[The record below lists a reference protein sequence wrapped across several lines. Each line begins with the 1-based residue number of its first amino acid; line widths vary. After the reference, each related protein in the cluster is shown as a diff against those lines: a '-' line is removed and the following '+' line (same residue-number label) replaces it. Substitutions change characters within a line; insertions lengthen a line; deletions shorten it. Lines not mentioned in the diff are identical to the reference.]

1 MLIDL
6 DLKSNDE
13 KYLKVS
19 EYIYYFLVGV
29 ITFYVNGCYILC
41 EWELIFNPF
50 K

>member
-1 MLIDL
+1 MFGCFALQVGLMLIDL

-29 ITFYVNGCYILC
+29 ITFYVNGS
-41 EWELIFNPF
+41 
-50 K
+50 